1 MVAKY
6 LTIGYELT
14 IFFPEAQHCAR
25 KILVSSTTSNKAE
38 KACRILKL
46 STDVVIKFK
55 PKLEKLKL
63 LVDFVKLSIIENPT
77 DPLEFYMLL
86 LWLLLFDISISSCV
100 DGAPPNRGT
109 ADNLESASKQRQW
122 EQERRQREE
131 FQKEEIAKYVKYMKY
146 LETVLNILQATP
158 QWKEAMQSMTQEEM
172 RGGKIAEMVDKLEP
186 HIIEQLAKAKILEL
200 QRLEQEI
207 KDQLNADNG
216 AIHNIKIPEHLDFN
230 NWETFSQEDL
240 RKLVVKI
247 VADMDELEEQRKH
260 DFKQY
265 ELKNKAEEDHRMAQM
280 IQTEREQY
288 IRQMKEQ
295 RRRHS
300 KHEPL
305 KHPGSRNQ
313 LRKVWEDT
321 DKLDKNTYDPTTL
334 FGLHDRNND
343 GYWSYHELNTIFLP
357 EIEKLSNFSDLER
370 LEELYRMRDHVMK
383 QMDTD
388 GDHRIS
394 RAEFLSDREAQEE
407 KQDQGWEDIGD
418 KEQYTK
424 EELEIFE
431 KEYAKQQGWGEYA
444 YSTPAPTS
452 DPSQM
457 NHVDQASMQKL
468 GSFSDQLDGTF
479 SQQLHQIPV
488 QHLKPLQPMQHQR
501 MNKQPV
507 QQRIDKIY
515 GV

>member
-1 MVAKY
+1 MF
-6 LTIGYELT
+6 L
-14 IFFPEAQHCAR
+14 R
-25 KILVSSTTSNKAE
+25 
-38 KACRILKL
+38 
-46 STDVVIKFK
+46 
-55 PKLEKLKL
+55 
-63 LVDFVKLSIIENPT
+63 
-77 DPLEFYMLL
+77 
-86 LWLLLFDISISSCV
+86 WLLLFYILTSLCIDA
-100 DGAPPNRGT
+100 APPNRDT
-109 ADNLESASKQRQW
+109 ADDLQNADMQRQW
-122 EQERRQREE
+122 EQEQRQREE
-131 FQKEEIAKYVKYMKY
+131 VQKEEIAKYVKYMRY

-207 KDQLNADNG
+207 KDQLNADGG
-216 AIHNIKIPEHLDFN
+216 ATHNIKVSEILTVCLKEGFKKPSNLGIPEHLDFN

-240 RKLVVKI
+240 RKLIVKI
-247 VADMDELEEQRKH
+247 VTDMDELEEQRKQ

-265 ELKNKAEEDHRMAQM
+265 EMKKKAEEDHKMQAKM
-280 IQTEREQY
+280 IQTEREEY
-288 IRQMKEQ
+288 IRQMEEQ
-295 RRRHS
+295 RRRHN

-321 DKLDKNTYDPTTL
+321 DKLDKDAYDPTTL

-343 GYWSYHELNTIFLP
+343 GYWSYDELNTIFLP
-357 EIEKLSNFSDLER
+357 EIEKLNNFSDVER

-394 RAEFLSDREAQEE
+394 RAEFLADREAQEE
-407 KQDQGWEDIGD
+407 KPDQGWEDIGD
-418 KEQYTK
+418 KDQYTK

-444 YSTPAPTS
+444 YSTPAPTP
-452 DPSQM
+452 DPSRMIQP
-457 NHVDQASMQKL
+457 DQAPMQRL
-468 GSFSDQLDGTF
+468 DAPSDQVGDMF
-479 SQQLHQIPV
+479 AQQSHQIPV
-488 QHLKPLQPMQHQR
+488 KHVEPIQS
-501 MNKQPV
+501 V
-507 QQRIDKIY
+507 QQQQMDE
-515 GV
+515 VNS

>member
-1 MVAKY
+1 MRTIICTCDYVHHYSNNGDDAFAVVAVIRY
-6 LTIGYELT
+6 LNIVM
-14 IFFPEAQHCAR
+14 R
-25 KILVSSTTSNKAE
+25 RWRS
-38 KACRILKL
+38 
-46 STDVVIKFK
+46 
-55 PKLEKLKL
+55 
-63 LVDFVKLSIIENPT
+63 
-77 DPLEFYMLL
+77 
-86 LWLLLFDISISSCV
+86 
-100 DGAPPNRGT
+100 PNRGT

-172 RGGKIAEMVDKLEP
+172 RVGGKIAEMVDKLEP

-216 AIHNIKIPEHLDFN
+216 AIHNIKCSILGIVEAVKVLWRCCGFMLKFRKERIYPN
-230 NWETFSQEDL
+230 IRFSAIFRQLNHCFWIEYQSIWISTTGKHSAKKIYANL
-240 RKLVVKI
+240 SSKLAFYYPLSTI

>member
-1 MVAKY
+1 MFSQW
-6 LTIGYELT
+6 LPL
-14 IFFPEAQHCAR
+14 FC
-25 KILVSSTTSNKAE
+25 ILIS
-38 KACRILKL
+38 
-46 STDVVIKFK
+46 
-55 PKLEKLKL
+55 
-63 LVDFVKLSIIENPT
+63 LSIDAAPT
-77 DPLEFYMLL
+77 NRDE
-86 LWLLLFDISISSCV
+86 V
-100 DGAPPNRGT
+100 DDLQN
-109 ADNLESASKQRQW
+109 ADKQRRW
-122 EQERRQREE
+122 EQEQRRREE
-131 FQKEEIAKYVKYMKY
+131 VQKEEIAKYVKYMRY

-172 RGGKIAEMVDKLEP
+172 LSGKIAEMVDKLEP

-207 KDQLNADNG
+207 RDQLDVDGG
-216 AIHNIKIPEHLDFN
+216 ATHNIKIPEHLDFN

-247 VADMDELEEQRKH
+247 VADMDELEQRRKR

-265 ELKNKAEEDHRMAQM
+265 EMKKAEEDHKMAQM
-280 IQTEREQY
+280 VQTEREQY
-288 IRQMKEQ
+288 IQQMEEQ
-295 RRRHS
+295 RRRHN

-321 DKLDKNTYDPTTL
+321 DKLDKDAYDPTTL
-334 FGLHDRNND
+334 FGLHDRNDD
-343 GYWSYHELNTIFLP
+343 GYWSYDELNTIFLP
-357 EIEKLSNFSDLER
+357 EIEKLNNFSDLER

-394 RAEFLSDREAQEE
+394 LAEFLADREAQEE
-407 KQDQGWEDIGD
+407 KPDQGWEDIGD

-444 YSTPAPTS
+444 YSTPAPTPG
-452 DPSQM
+452 PSQM
-457 NHVDQASMQKL
+457 NHPDQKSVQKHSAVTNQL
-468 GSFSDQLDGTF
+468 GKMDMKQP
-479 SQQLHQIPV
+479 HQIPV
-488 QHLKPLQPMQHQR
+488 QHVEPIQPLQQHQMDEHPIQHVDR
-501 MNKQPV
+501 T
-507 QQRIDKIY
+507 Y